1 MNNAAVNASNLN
13 GPADTGHNAVL
24 SGGIACAS
32 LVSSALITGAILTGG
47 LFSVSDAQGRVAAQ
61 LRGGTV
67 AAVGMGGKLF
77 MTANL
82 QQGIHSS
89 YTLDSLPLSF
99 DPALKSGIKCPSEVG
114 GQLVTHVLLQTP
126 QLGKHTQLG
135 GTIKANTTVNG
146 GVCSTA
152 YVGGGIRGSTVLV
165 SDGVKATCQV
175 GSNAMKLGRAL
186 SGGLVSGNTVG
197 GSLKYPAYL
206 RGGILGTWEL
216 GKELDCEARLQH
228 GILSICDMGGGLLI
242 SPVGN
247 GGIQTS
253 WTFGAGQLLSPAA
266 NGGVGKDPSMGAG
279 FKITAKLQQ
288 GISSNCVLGGKGIT
302 ASQVLRDGVTV
313 AAPILG
319 GQLKS
324 QALLQG
330 GIAASG
336 TLHGEMVQGFQDP
349 LLNTWALEIRSAT
362 VLLDIKHPTSDI

>member
-67 AAVGMGGKLF
+67 VAVGMGGKLF

-99 DPALKSGIKCPSEVG
+99 DPALKSGIKCPSELG
-114 GQLVTHVLLQTP
+114 GQLLTNILLQTP
-126 QLGKHTQLG
+126 QLGKHTQIG
-135 GTIKANTTVNG
+135 GSMRADTAVNG
-146 GVCSTA
+146 GIEKTA

-165 SDGVKATCQV
+165 SDGIKCTTTL
-175 GSNAMKLGRAL
+175 GSNDMKLGRSL
-186 SGGLVSGNTVG
+186 SGGLASGTTVG
-197 GSLKYPAYL
+197 GSLHYPAYL

-216 GKELDCEARLQH
+216 GKELDCEARLQQ

-253 WTFGAGQLLSPAA
+253 WTFGANQLLSPAA
-266 NGGVGKDPSMGAG
+266 NGGIGKNPSMGADL
-279 FKITAKLQQ
+279 KVTAKLQQ
-288 GISSNCVLGGKGIT
+288 GINKTCQLGGKGIT
-302 ASQVLRDGVTV
+302 ASQVLRDGINSPT
-313 AAPILG
+313 PTLG
-319 GQLKS
+319 GQLKA

-330 GIAASG
+330 GMASPG
-336 TLHGEMVQGFQDP
+336 ILHGEMVQGFQDP

-362 VLLDIKHPTSDI
+362 VLLEVQHPSSDI